1 MNLKSLFILLTL
13 LLTVSLHANEISIKE
28 LNYAGPYVIKKPFMT
43 DTLDLNNKKY
53 EEKDLLKNNLS
64 FANLEQSG
72 TVLTA
77 NSNNEI
83 TLPSSSAD
91 YALHLLSFH
100 LHGDRYGAG
109 ELLIEGIETAEV
121 YVDNELQSGSVGSTK
136 LIVEPKSYTIT
147 VKVLTMPDQQAAIR
161 IAFKPEKE
169 LQVLA
174 SSSSKRQYML
184 SDVTDGKRIQSATI
198 SPNGKYVI
206 VNYQTTLSGGSQ
218 FSHAEIIDRS
228 NSHLLMR
235 REGAAARLQW
245 MPKSNKAYYTRQG
258 LDGRELVTID
268 PANGRET
275 VLASGLP
282 EGGARIAPTED
293 FLLFSI
299 RETGPEERGDL
310 QQILEP
316 DDRQPG
322 WRNRSFIHKYDLQT
336 GLLERLT
343 FGHLSCSMLDISEDG
358 RFLLF
363 VNSERVLTER
373 PFNRVNLYM
382 MDLHTGDVETIFE
395 NKGFINGACFS
406 PDAKQLLIYGSGETF
421 DNVGL
426 KINPGQTSSTSDGQ
440 LFIYNLADRG
450 VKPLTVNFN
459 PSVDDFF
466 WNVYDGM
473 IYVMAKDR
481 DYVRLYSI
489 DPGKETI
496 RQLACNEEVVSSIS
510 LAASAPAMLYFGM
523 GASNSLRLH
532 AKDLK
537 KDTDVCLID
546 LSVDILKDIE
556 LGEVED
562 WNFVSSFGDT
572 IYGRYYLPPHF
583 DPNKQYPLIVNYY
596 GGVTPTART
605 LENRYP
611 SHVYAGMGFVLYIVQ
626 PSGATGF
633 GQEFSARHVNAWG
646 KMTADE
652 IIEGTEKFCEAH
664 SFINKEKIGCMGASY
679 GGFMTMYLQTKTDLF
694 AAAMSHAGISDITGY
709 WGEGYWGYSYSD
721 LASANSYPWNATE
734 MYVGQSPL
742 YSADKINTP
751 ILFLHGAADTNVPIS
766 ESIQM
771 FTALKLLGKETAF
784 VQVAG
789 ENHHILDYDKRI
801 RWNNTI
807 YAWFFKWLKDDST
820 WWDALYPQ
828 KNL

>member
-1 MNLKSLFILLTL
+1 MNLKTVFTFFVLLT
-13 LLTVSLHANEISIKE
+13 TISLHANEISIKE
-28 LNYAGPYVIKKPFMT
+28 LNYAGPYAIKKPFMT

-64 FANLEQSG
+64 FTNLEQSG

-77 NSNNEI
+77 NSANEI

-91 YALHLLSFH
+91 YALHLLSFY
-100 LHGDRYGAG
+100 LHSDRYGEG
-109 ELLIEGIETAEV
+109 ELVIEGLETAEV
-121 YVDNELQSGSVGSTK
+121 YVNNELKNSSVGTTK
-136 LIVEPKSYTIT
+136 LIVEPKSYHIIVKLLTLSGQQPT
-147 VKVLTMPDQQAAIR
+147 VKM
-161 IAFKPEKE
+161 AFKPEKD

-184 SDVTDGKRIQSATI
+184 SDVTDGKRIQSASI
-198 SPNGKYVI
+198 SPDGKYVI
-206 VNYQTTLSGGSQ
+206 VNYLTTLSGGSQ
-218 FSHAEIIDRS
+218 FSHTEIVDRS
-228 NSHLLMR
+228 NGHSLMR
-235 REGAAARLQW
+235 REGAATRLQW
-245 MPKSNKAYYTRQG
+245 MPKSAKAYYTRQG
-258 LDGRELVTID
+258 LKGRELVTVD
-268 PANGRET
+268 PTNGGEV
-275 VLASGLP
+275 VLASNLP
-282 EGGARIAPTED
+282 DGGIRIAPTED
-293 FLLFSI
+293 FLLVSI
-299 RETGPEERGDL
+299 QETGPEERRDL

-322 WRNRSFIHKYDLQT
+322 WRNRSFIHKYDLKT

-343 FGHLSCSMLDISEDG
+343 FGHLSAGILDISKDG

-363 VNSERVLTER
+363 ANRERVLTER
-373 PFNRVNLYM
+373 PFARINLYL
-382 MDLHTGDVETIFE
+382 MDLTTGDVETIFE
-395 NKGFINGACFS
+395 NKGFINGAYFS

-440 LFIYNLADRG
+440 LFIFNLADRK
-450 VKPLTVNFN
+450 VKPLTVDFN
-459 PSVDDFF
+459 PSIDNYL
-466 WNVYDGM
+466 WNAYDNM
-473 IYVMAKDR
+473 IYAMAKDR
-481 DYVRLYSI
+481 DYVRIYSI
-489 DPGKETI
+489 DPVKDVI
-496 RQLACNEEVVSSIS
+496 RELSCNEEVVSSFS
-510 LAASAPAMLYFGM
+510 LATSAPTMVYFGM

-537 KDTDVCLID
+537 KNNDVCLID
-546 LSVDILKDIE
+546 LSAEILKDIE
-556 LGEVED
+556 LGEVKD
-562 WNFVSSFGDT
+562 WNFISSFGDT

-605 LENRYP
+605 LENRYS
-611 SHVYAGMGFVLYIVQ
+611 SHVYAGMGFVVYIVQ

-652 IIEGTEKFCEAH
+652 IIEGTKKFCEAH
-664 SFINKEKIGCMGASY
+664 SFVNKDKIGCMGASY
-679 GGFMTMYLQTKTDLF
+679 GGFMTMYLQTKTDIF

-789 ENHHILDYDKRI
+789 EDHHILDYDKRI
-801 RWNNTI
+801 RWNNSI